1 MRSVSVK
8 NESGLFVLNILAVLI
23 VQGILQAAA
32 WQGKI
37 NEKDSAS
44 QIAEKAGRKEPIM
57 KHITL
62 YDSPV
67 GILRIVTED
76 SALTD
81 LALDCDEPPVTGEY
95 SREETPLTRRV
106 RSQLDEYFSGQR
118 TDFDL
123 PLKPKGTEFQKK
135 DWAALQ
141 EIPYGQTRTYK
152 DIAEAIG
159 CPKGFRAVGLA
170 NNRNPIM
177 IIIPC
182 HRVIGSDGSLTG
194 YAGGTHIKKYLLEL
208 EGVKVD

>member
-1 MRSVSVK
+1 MSVK

-44 QIAEKAGRKEPIM
+44 RIAEKAGRKEPIM

-123 PLKPKGTEFQKK
+123 PLKPNGTEFQKK

>member
-1 MRSVSVK
+1 MD
-8 NESGLFVLNILAVLI
+8 GLF
-23 VQGILQAAA
+23 
-32 WQGKI
+32 
-37 NEKDSAS
+37 
-44 QIAEKAGRKEPIM
+44 
-57 KHITL
+57 L
-62 YDSPV
+62 YDTEI
-67 GILRIVTED
+67 GRIAIGENGGAIALLRLPGEEGPGTVVQHETELLRK
-76 SALTD
+76 AAEQLREY
-81 LALDCDEPPVTGEY
+81 LRGE
-95 SREETPLTRRV
+95 RKM
-106 RSQLDEYFSGQR
+106 
-118 TDFDL
+118 FDL
-123 PLKPKGTEFQKK
+123 PLAPEGTAFQKAV
-135 DWAALQ
+135 WSALQ

>member
-1 MRSVSVK
+1 
-8 NESGLFVLNILAVLI
+8 
-23 VQGILQAAA
+23 
-32 WQGKI
+32 
-37 NEKDSAS
+37 
-44 QIAEKAGRKEPIM
+44 M

-123 PLKPKGTEFQKK
+123 PLKPNGTEFQKK

-170 NNRNPIM
+170 NNHNPIM